1 MAGKKSLDSLIRL
14 NRHELDEKRRVLSE
28 RYQALAQLAR
38 ERAALD
44 ADFEREKKALAAS
57 GDIAFTFEP
66 YARAVRER
74 GLALDRQM
82 AEAER
87 NIEAAKQD
95 LMVVFAELKKFEM
108 SQEERRKL
116 EEEERKLRET
126 KIFDEIGLQMF
137 RRQDGES

>member
-28 RYQALAQLAR
+28 RYQVLAQLAR
-38 ERAALD
+38 ERAGLD

-74 GLALDRQM
+74 GEALDRQM